1 MTDYLDLLTT
11 AQEDPSSA
19 DFHALRM
26 AYTRSDRYRPYT
38 QQKGLIAALDSAL
51 RSSDLDT
58 ALNVAQQLLTVNYLD
73 IEAHMAAAYVY
84 TMQENVEMAA
94 HHQLFANGLIKAI
107 LSSGTGRAPEAAFIV
122 IDIPEE
128 YTIMRILGLELASQ
142 KLLDYQGQSIDMMEV
157 HQRGA
162 GNDATAFKMYFN
174 IDLPRAWL
182 SRRMDAHNAA
192 TPHDPAQEDKL
203 EDQREDGS
211 S

>member
-1 MTDYLDLLTT
+1 MTDYSDLLAA
-11 AQEDPSSA
+11 AQQDPSSA

-38 QQKGLIAALDSAL
+38 QQKGLITALDTAL
-51 RSSDLDT
+51 RTSDLDT
-58 ALNVAQQLLTVNYLD
+58 ALDVAKQLLAANYLD

-84 TMQENVEMAA
+84 TMQENVEMAK

-107 LSSGTGRAPEAAFIV
+107 LRSGTGRDPDAAFIV

-128 YTIMRILGLELASQ
+128 YTIMRLLGLEPSSQ
-142 KLLDYQGQSIDMMEV
+142 KLLNYQGQWIDMMEV
-157 HQRGA
+157 HAHDA
-162 GNDATAFKMYFN
+162 GDDATAFKLYFN

-192 TPHDPAQEDKL
+192 TQE
-203 EDQREDGS
+203 EDS
-211 S
+211 P